1 MRRAAVTLLAVLLL
15 LSLAPAHAQGRG
27 SREFLTVM
35 TYNIHHAQGAD
46 GRLDLDRIADVIRR
60 EHAQVVGLQEVDRH
74 WSERSEF
81 VDQASYLARDLRM
94 RVVYGANLD
103 QDPPSPGAP
112 RRQYGTA
119 ILSRYP
125 ILDSENTPLPK
136 LGTSE
141 QRGLLEALINVR
153 GVRYRFYNTHLQHN
167 SPDAESGRAQRTM
180 QIEAIVDE
188 MRDDRGPHSLVGD
201 LNAEPNDPEMQP
213 LYTRLTDA
221 WPVGGTGPG
230 FTISST
236 APTRRIDYIF
246 VSPGLKVR
254 SARVPQTIASD
265 HLPVV
270 ADVTLPRRGDDGDDD
285 D

>member
-1 MRRAAVTLLAVLLL
+1 VRTSTRK
-15 LSLAPAHAQGRG
+15 
-27 SREFLTVM
+27 
-35 TYNIHHAQGAD
+35 
-46 GRLDLDRIADVIRR
+46 
-60 EHAQVVGLQEVDRH
+60 
-74 WSERSEF
+74 
-81 VDQASYLARDLRM
+81 
-94 RVVYGANLD
+94 
-103 QDPPSPGAP
+103 PPSAGAP

-119 ILSRYP
+119 ILSPYP
-125 ILDSENTPLPK
+125 ILDSENTLLPK

-141 QRGLLEALINVR
+141 QRGLLEALIGVR
-153 GVRYRFYNTHLQHN
+153 GGRYRVYNTHLQHN

-180 QIEAIVDE
+180 QIEAIMDE
-188 MRDDRGPHSLVGD
+188 MREERGPHALVGD

-246 VSPGLKVR
+246 VSRGLKVR
-254 SARVPQTIASD
+254 SAHVPQTIGSD

-270 ADVTLPRRGDDGDDD
+270 DITLQRRGGEEDDD